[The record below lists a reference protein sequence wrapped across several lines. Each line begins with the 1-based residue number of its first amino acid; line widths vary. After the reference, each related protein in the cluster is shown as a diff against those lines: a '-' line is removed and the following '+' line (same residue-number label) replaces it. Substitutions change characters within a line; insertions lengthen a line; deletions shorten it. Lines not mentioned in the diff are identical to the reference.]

1 LSPSTPRRNI
11 QRTNSTHLSVPFKS
25 TTTNRWKIA
34 VSTPVSVKRKINEKT
49 EKTTEGVLVLTINIG
64 DLELLASESQKQE
77 AAERSADPDYRAE
90 NRQFSG
96 FAVLIDGHEGE
107 REGTILQHPFF
118 STVSSTLSSSM
129 NSVGSNSDGSTSPTT
144 STASVPSGSD
154 VDLRFQIDETM
165 LRKLKETGTYRY
177 IDPISSD
184 PRGTAYRGE
193 WIAAM
198 EKVEIARRGSDEFE
212 RKQSTS
218 LLLLVQVP
226 ADSITVPVATMGQ
239 KLAKLFL
246 VAITA
251 FLLAIALLWLIV
263 WRFLRVPDPTN
274 QSVRPRVPFTES
286 KPPTDAE
293 ATLGVE

>member
-1 LSPSTPRRNI
+1 MSPSTPRRNI